1 VNDHI
6 GGSLCYS
13 CYQRPLWRRVRGLT
27 AAMTSPLTEVRHF
40 SLDDGRGGRRRWYG
54 VVSCRMFVVDVGAG
68 WWWLLIVSPPPPPD
82 VCGFGRSQWQSVV
95 GYVAW
100 WLLSAD
106 GGFVDASWW
115 SCSPLPLAHVDLSV
129 AY

>member
-1 VNDHI
+1 VVWSSELQD
-6 GGSLCYS
+6 
-13 CYQRPLWRRVRGLT
+13 V
-27 AAMTSPLTEVRHF
+27 
-40 SLDDGRGGRRRWYG
+40 RGGRRCR
-54 VVSCRMFVVDVGAG
+54 VVVAAHS
-68 WWWLLIVSPPPPPD
+68 LSLPPPPD